1 MADRNISVYS
11 NFDKFVADYL
21 IKIGIFKDE
30 MTLFSNA
37 SVLSCHNH
45 VNDMGTCLIETTL
58 FYYYQACLSEMLL
71 TCE

>member
-1 MADRNISVYS
+1 MMGLRQRKKWPTETFQYTVILSKRY
-11 NFDKFVADYL
+11 KFVAYYL

-45 VNDMGTCLIETTL
+45 VNDMSTCLI
-58 FYYYQACLSEMLL
+58 
-71 TCE
+71 